1 MKKIVVKFS
10 KLSPELKKIVRDKL
24 ENEDIKFFSF
34 PYQGTLE
41 EGFLLEQEEVNYL
54 VIIDNMKKSTYT
66 PNDDDEDDDEDMDGD
81 FGAVDSKDIDVE
93 DDDSSDD
100 DDDSY
105 DDSDEEDFDDDDD
118 EK

>member
-1 MKKIVVKFS
+1 MKKIVVKYS

-24 ENEDIKFFSF
+24 ENEDVKFFSF
-34 PYQGTLE
+34 PYQGNME

-54 VIIDNMKKSTYT
+54 VIVDNMKKSTYT
-66 PNDDDEDDDEDMDGD
+66 PSDDDEDDDDEMDDD

-105 DDSDEEDFDDDDD
+105 DDSDEEDFEDEDD